1 MNDGKIQIN
10 INKPMNGE
18 LTAQDESIPQV
29 EAKGVEKT
37 NVAKQAINAAL
48 INAGKQAIQQ
58 GFNSYVEISGD
69 YNLQRNVNLGTN
81 IAADVLIIAKGGPV
95 GAIAVTTKYALNAAN
110 TYVAV
115 KKQNQQTEYNKKLMG
130 QISREGSR
138 YW

>member
-29 EAKGVEKT
+29 EAAGVEKT
-37 NVAKQAINAAL
+37 SAAKQAINAAL

-81 IAADVLIIAKGGPV
+81 IAADVLMIAKGGPV
-95 GAIAVTTKYALNAAN
+95 GAIAVATKYALNAAN

-115 KKQNQQTEYNKKLMG
+115 KKENQQTEYNKKLMG